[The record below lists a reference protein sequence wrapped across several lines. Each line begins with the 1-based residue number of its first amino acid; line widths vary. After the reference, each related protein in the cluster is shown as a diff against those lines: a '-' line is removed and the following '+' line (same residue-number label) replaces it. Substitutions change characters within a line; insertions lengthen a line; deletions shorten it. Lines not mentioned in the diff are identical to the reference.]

1 MRVLLVEDDPM
12 VGEALTGCLE
22 DDAYAVDWVGTVQE
36 GLVGLAA
43 HTYDI
48 VLLDLGLP
56 GGDGGELLVQARGR
70 GDRTPV
76 IVLTARSELGSRVAS
91 LDRGADDYLV
101 KPFDPAELLARM
113 RAVLRRGEDPADAV
127 LVAATVRLDTSR
139 HEAHT
144 ADGRTVPLSR
154 REFAVLRT
162 LMRRPGHI
170 LSRAQLEERV
180 YGWGAEVESNAIEY
194 VIHRLRSKLGQD
206 VVRNVRGVGWTVPS
220 APRASATTTSEP
232 GAPRQ

>member
-1 MRVLLVEDDPM
+1 MRVLLVEDDHM
-12 VGEALTGCLE
+12 VGQALTGCLE
-22 DDAYAVDWVGTVQE
+22 DDAYAVDWVGTVQD
-36 GLVGLAA
+36 GLASMAA
-43 HTYDI
+43 HTYEV

-56 GGDGGELLVQARGR
+56 GADGGDLLVRARRG

-76 IVLTARSELGSRVAS
+76 IVLTARSELGSRVES

-113 RAVLRRGEDPADAV
+113 RAVLRRGEEPADAV
-127 LVAATVRLDTSR
+127 LIAASVRLDTSR
-139 HEAHT
+139 HEART
-144 ADGRTVPLSR
+144 DDGRTVPLSR
-154 REFAVLRT
+154 REFAVLRAM
-162 LMRRPGHI
+162 MRRPGHI

-206 VVRNVRGVGWTVPS
+206 AIRNVRGVGWTVPS
-220 APRASATTTSEP
+220 APRASATAPSPP
-232 GAPRQ
+232 GAPRP